1 MITVKVFVDSDGR
14 YKGFRVSGHAG
25 YADAGEDIVCAAVSA
40 LVINTINSIEAFTE
54 DTFRNAVHE
63 EKDVVTY
70 SITSR
75 PVGQA
80 AELLL
85 KSLVLGLEGIERE
98 YGKQYIK
105 VKIKRKQ
112 EV

>member
-1 MITVKVFVDSDGR
+1 MITITIFQNHDQIT
-14 YKGFRVSGHAG
+14 GFRCLGHSG
-25 YADAGEDIVCAAVSA
+25 YADAGSDIICAGVSA

-80 AELLL
+80 AQLLL
-85 KSLVLGLEGIERE
+85 KSLVLGLKGIEHE